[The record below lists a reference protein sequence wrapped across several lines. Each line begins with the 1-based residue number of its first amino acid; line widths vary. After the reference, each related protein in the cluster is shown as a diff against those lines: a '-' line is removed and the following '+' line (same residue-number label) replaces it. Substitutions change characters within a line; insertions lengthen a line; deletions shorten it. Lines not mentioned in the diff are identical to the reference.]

1 MGLGRTLGFVLAKTA
16 GQDLQARWAGSQTLR
31 GSQSSQSLAGR
42 IMSASSTLRSGPA
55 LHLQGRISK

>member
-16 GQDLQARWAGSQTLR
+16 GQDLQARGAGWQSLR

-42 IMSASSTLRSGPA
+42 IISASSMLRSGPV
-55 LHLQGRISK
+55 LHLRGRISK